1 MPDLKDKAIGVIVYY
16 KSKRTLKFLILKH
29 KKGHWSFAKGHSE
42 KGESPLQTA
51 KRELKEEAGIKNV
64 KFVSE
69 KVLLNEKYTF
79 KKKSG
84 RNVYKS
90 VDYFIAGVNSDEV
103 KIDFDEIMDYR
114 WRSLNQSEKLLT
126 YKLSQKTLEKAKII
140 IINFLKKLNKI

>member
-64 KFVSE
+64 KFISE

-84 RNVYKS
+84 RKVYKS